1 MIKFLLI
8 FLFVCHCHN
17 VLSSRIFLSFVFTSP
32 LFLPSLPTPFFL
44 SHLFFFSLSFF
55 FLSLKERYGTK
66 IDSRIPFFILSLSF
80 LPPFFFSFASVA
92 PCLCSCPIQPLML
105 LCYLWHQLTGFSGLK
120 LEVFH
125 TYLLLFFFWSCNM
138 VILEATQLPPNV
150 RVGDK
155 YREWAPWS
163 QS

>member
-44 SHLFFFSLSFF
+44 SHLFFFFSLSFF

-66 IDSRIPFFILSLSF
+66 IDSRIPFFILSL
-80 LPPFFFSFASVA
+80 LPPPFLLLFS
-92 PCLCSCPIQPLML
+92 LCSSLPVQLSHTAFDATL
-105 LCYLWHQLTGFSGLK
+105 LSLAPAHRLLWTEIGSLPYLSSS
-120 LEVFH
+120 
-125 TYLLLFFFWSCNM
+125 FFFWSCNM